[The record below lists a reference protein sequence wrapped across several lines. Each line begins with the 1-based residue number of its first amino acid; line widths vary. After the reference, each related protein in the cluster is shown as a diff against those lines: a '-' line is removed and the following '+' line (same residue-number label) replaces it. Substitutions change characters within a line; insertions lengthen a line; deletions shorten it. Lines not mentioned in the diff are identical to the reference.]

1 MIASASASF
10 GRAWCA
16 FSLVV
21 LLWDGFLHNS
31 AHAQTQNLTENQA
44 QNPPENISSNQL
56 VEQEGWIA
64 GSSVRLQTLDKI
76 TARIATMKMALRQ
89 PTRFGTL
96 EITAYHCAYRPPEAP
111 PETAAFLEI
120 EDVGYTDSTDATRD
134 MVFSGWMFASSP
146 AISALEHPVY
156 DVSVLACAK

>member
-1 MIASASASF
+1 MKIASASASF
-10 GRAWCA
+10 GQAFSA
-16 FSLVV
+16 FSLAA
-21 LLWDGFLHNS
+21 LLWACFPHHS
-31 AHAQTQNLTENQA
+31 AHAQSENPTENQA
-44 QNPPENISSNQL
+44 P
-56 VEQEGWIA
+56 EQEGWIA
-64 GSSVRLQTLDKI
+64 GVGVRLQTLDKI

-96 EITAYHCAYRPPEAP
+96 EITTYHCAYRPPEAP

-120 EDVGYTDSTDATRD
+120 KDVGYTDSTDATRE

>member
-1 MIASASASF
+1 MIASASGSF

-21 LLWDGFLHNS
+21 LLWAGFPHQS
-31 AHAQTQNLTENQA
+31 AHAQTQNLPENQA
-44 QNPPENISSNQL
+44 QNPLENVSSNQV

-76 TARIATMKMALRQ
+76 TARIATMRMALRQ

-120 EDVGYTDSTDATRD
+120 KDVGYTDSTEATHET
-134 MVFSGWMFASSP
+134 VFSGWMFASSP

-156 DVSVLACAK
+156 DVSVLACAR

>member
-1 MIASASASF
+1 MIARASACL
-10 GRAWCA
+10 GRASKA
-16 FSLVV
+16 SSLAL
-21 LLWDGFLHNS
+21 LLWVGFPYHGL
-31 AHAQTQNLTENQA
+31 HAQTQNQA
-44 QNPPENISSNQL
+44 PEQD
-56 VEQEGWIA
+56 GWIA
-64 GSSVRLQTLDKI
+64 GVGVHLQTLDKI
-76 TARIATMKMALRQ
+76 TARIGTMRMEIRQ

-120 EDVGYTDSTDATRD
+120 KDVGYIDSAKATRE

>member
-10 GRAWCA
+10 GQAWCA

-21 LLWDGFLHNS
+21 LLWVGFPHHS
-31 AHAQTQNLTENQA
+31 AHAQTQN
-44 QNPPENISSNQL
+44 PPDNLSSNQV

-120 EDVGYTDSTDATRD
+120 KDVGYTDSTEATHE

>member
-1 MIASASASF
+1 MIASASAPF
-10 GRAWCA
+10 GRACGA
-16 FSLVV
+16 FGLV
-21 LLWDGFLHNS
+21 LLLWASFPHQS
-31 AHAQTQNLTENQA
+31 AQGQSQNQS
-44 QNPPENISSNQL
+44 QNPPENSSPNQAP
-56 VEQEGWIA
+56 EQEGWIA
-64 GSSVRLQTLDKI
+64 GGGVRLQTLDKI
-76 TARIATMKMALRQ
+76 TARIATMKMLLRQ

-120 EDVGYTDSTDATRD
+120 KDVGYTDSTDAMRE

-156 DVSVLACAK
+156 DMSVLACAK

>member
-1 MIASASASF
+1 MMIASASASI

-21 LLWDGFLHNS
+21 LLWAGFPHHS
-31 AHAQTQNLTENQA
+31 AHAQTQNLPENQT
-44 QNPPENISSNQL
+44 QNPSSNQAP
-56 VEQEGWIA
+56 EQEGWIA

-120 EDVGYTDSTDATRD
+120 KDVGYTDSTEATHK